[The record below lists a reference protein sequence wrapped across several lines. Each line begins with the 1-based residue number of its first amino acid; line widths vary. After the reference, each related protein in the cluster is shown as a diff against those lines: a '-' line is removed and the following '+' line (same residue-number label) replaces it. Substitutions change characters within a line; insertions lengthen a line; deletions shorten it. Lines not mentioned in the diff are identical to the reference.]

1 MTDRAKESLAT
12 YFSETHASSTLPVF
26 RCFRVPRED
35 TPLPAGDSRWGLLC
49 CV

>member
-1 MTDRAKESLAT
+1 VAGRTKGFLAT
-12 YFSETHASSTLPVF
+12 YFSETHASSTPPIF
-26 RCFRVPRED
+26 RCFREPREI